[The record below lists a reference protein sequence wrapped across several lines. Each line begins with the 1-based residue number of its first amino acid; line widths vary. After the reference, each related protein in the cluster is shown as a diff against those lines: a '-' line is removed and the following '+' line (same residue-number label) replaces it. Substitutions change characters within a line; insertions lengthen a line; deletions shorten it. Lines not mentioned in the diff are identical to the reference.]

1 MTNMGILSM
10 LADNDF
16 MARLEQKQRI
26 AKRVAE
32 QMGVS
37 LEDARAA
44 LDQFEADRSSDGQT
58 IN

>member
-16 MARLEQKQRI
+16 MARLEEKQRLV
-26 AKRVAE
+26 KRVSE
-32 QMGVS
+32 QMGVT

-44 LDQFEADRSSDGQT
+44 LDHFEADLSNDGQT

>member
-1 MTNMGILSM
+1 VTNMGILSM

-16 MARLEQKQRI
+16 MARLEEKQRI
-26 AKRVAE
+26 VKRVSE

-37 LEDARAA
+37 LSDARAA
-44 LDQFEADRSSDGQT
+44 LDHFEADLSTEGQT